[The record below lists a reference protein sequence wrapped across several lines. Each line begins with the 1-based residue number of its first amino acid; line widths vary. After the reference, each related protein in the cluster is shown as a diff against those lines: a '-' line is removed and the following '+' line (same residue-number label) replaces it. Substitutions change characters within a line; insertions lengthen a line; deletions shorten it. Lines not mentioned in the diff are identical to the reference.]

1 MKPLLIA
8 MLSVLVLQQSFA
20 GNLGP
25 DQQKQIRRSF
35 ISVKFIGVNA
45 TESITVEVT
54 NNTGKDIRDI
64 RGGYIFEDTD
74 HNYIYSTG
82 FTFAVNKIFLK
93 KDETQKTDAFYMEG
107 NTIRI
112 GKLKGK
118 AVDDL
123 LKNAESVRVYFEAQ
137 EIVYGDGSKEEK
149 LEQIK

>member
-1 MKPLLIA
+1 MVILVTGSPLLFAGLQTRWVLAIIPTMKPLLIA

-74 HNYIYSTG
+74 LTCPHS
-82 FTFAVNKIFLK
+82 
-93 KDETQKTDAFYMEG
+93 
-107 NTIRI
+107 
-112 GKLKGK
+112 
-118 AVDDL
+118 
-123 LKNAESVRVYFEAQ
+123 
-137 EIVYGDGSKEEK
+137 
-149 LEQIK
+149 

>member
-1 MKPLLIA
+1 M
-8 MLSVLVLQQSFA
+8 
-20 GNLGP
+20 
-25 DQQKQIRRSF
+25 
-35 ISVKFIGVNA
+35 
-45 TESITVEVT
+45 
-54 NNTGKDIRDI
+54 
-64 RGGYIFEDTD
+64 
-74 HNYIYSTG
+74 
-82 FTFAVNKIFLK
+82 NKIFLK